1 MVSTLLVFLIV
12 TSMGKHVG
20 VALNVIT
27 ISYPLSMSVGV
38 VIGKYARTNEIKER
52 YTQT

>member
-1 MVSTLLVFLIV
+1 MVSNMVSTLLVFLNV

-27 ISYPLSMSVGV
+27 IGNTLSMSN
-38 VIGKYARTNEIKER
+38 ILELISSR
-52 YTQT
+52 

>member
-1 MVSTLLVFLIV
+1 MVSNMVSTLLVFLIV

-27 ISYPLSMSVGV
+27 IGNTLSKSN
-38 VIGKYARTNEIKER
+38 IPKWISSR
-52 YTQT
+52 